1 MSNVLDLVDQTFFR
15 LEQAAGVGQCVWVY
29 NRPVDVDGLRR
40 FHHHLRQGRLARSIE
55 RSPLPFGRHRWVSQR
70 GASGLEIVETP
81 RPRAQFEAWLSEQV
95 NTPLDAEFGP
105 GWRLAVL
112 PFTDG
117 GAGVSLV
124 LSHCLTDGV
133 GGATAVAEAACGP
146 VSPVH
151 WPPAGSRTRWRAL
164 REDARQTARDLPAVC
179 RAAAAA
185 ARFARRNREQP
196 PTVLRAPMSAVD
208 ERHAVPVTT
217 VFVDAEDWAARA
229 RALGGTSNTLFAAVA
244 VRLAHRVG
252 RVAADGTVA
261 VAIPVN
267 ERTADDTRA
276 NAVTMVNI
284 TIDPALAAC
293 DLRMIRAA
301 VKHALTSYQDLP
313 DERRT
318 LLPLIPFVPRRLT
331 RRLVGV
337 ATGGAANVV
346 VASNLGTAPATL
358 GRPDGTDADYV
369 AVRSLYPDLTA
380 AMLQQLGGL
389 LSLHAMTV
397 GRRVAISVLG
407 YQPGEPNS
415 NAELTQRISSVLR
428 EFSLIATTYDDV
440 ITTKGSRP

>member
-1 MSNVLDLVDQTFFR
+1 
-15 LEQAAGVGQCVWVY
+15 
-29 NRPVDVDGLRR
+29 
-40 FHHHLRQGRLARSIE
+40 
-55 RSPLPFGRHRWVSQR
+55 
-70 GASGLEIVETP
+70 
-81 RPRAQFEAWLSEQV
+81 
-95 NTPLDAEFGP
+95 
-105 GWRLAVL
+105 
-112 PFTDG
+112 
-117 GAGVSLV
+117 
-124 LSHCLTDGV
+124 
-133 GGATAVAEAACGP
+133 
-146 VSPVH
+146 
-151 WPPAGSRTRWRAL
+151 
-164 REDARQTARDLPAVC
+164 
-179 RAAAAA
+179 
-185 ARFARRNREQP
+185 
-196 PTVLRAPMSAVD
+196 MSAVD

-217 VFVDAEDWAARA
+217 VLVDAEDWAARA

-301 VKHALTSYQDLP
+301 VKHALTGYQDLP

-346 VASNLGTAPATL
+346 VASNLGTVPATL